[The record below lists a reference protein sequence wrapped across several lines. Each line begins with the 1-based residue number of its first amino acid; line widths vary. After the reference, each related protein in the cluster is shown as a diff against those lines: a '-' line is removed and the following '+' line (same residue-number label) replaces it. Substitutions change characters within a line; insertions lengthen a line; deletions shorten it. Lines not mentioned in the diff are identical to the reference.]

1 MSKSISDRLK
11 KLEYPEGSERIKTF
25 YMQIPRFCP
34 HRKEYPVK
42 MILPYCNE
50 IISRTYG
57 GDCLN
62 CQERET
68 GKCAQNDPLKFREL
82 WMRELQSERCETCRD
97 GGSCGKVK
105 VFTDEEAAE
114 WQRLSG
120 KKELSESEKETI
132 ARLHK
137 KFTEWKFERDNS
149 ENTQGSS
156 E

>member
-62 CQERET
+62 CPERET

-82 WMRELQSERCETCRD
+82 WMRELQSERCETCPD
-97 GGSCGKVK
+97 GGRNCGKGK
-105 VFTDEEAAE
+105 VFTDDEAKE

-120 KKELSESEKETI
+120 KAELSEAEKEK
-132 ARLHK
+132 LSQLQN
-137 KFTEWKFERDNS
+137 KFTECKHERDNP
-149 ENTQGSS
+149 ENTRGS